1 MVSPHF
7 DVSVISRGKGR
18 SAVLSAAYKHRAT
31 MYFERE
37 ASTANY
43 SEKRDLLHEEF
54 AIPIDAPEW
63 LRTIAAD
70 PSAARASEA
79 FWNRVENFEERL
91 DAQLAKDVT
100 LALPIELTSD
110 QNIALVREFVEQHV
124 LANGMV
130 ADWVYHN
137 TPGNPHAHLMMTFRP
152 LTVHGFGSKKI
163 KVVSAD
169 GTPQRS
175 ANGRIVYRNWVGG
188 LAEFNAFRD
197 GWFACQNRHLA
208 LAGLDLRIDGRSFE
222 RQGIDLEPVIRF
234 SAETKAI
241 ERRIEREKTPAFRK
255 PKSIELQAERRAQ
268 NTRRIQRR
276 PEIAID
282 LIASQ
287 KSVFDERDIAKV
299 LHRYTD
305 DERVFAQL
313 MARILQ
319 SPEILRIERERI
331 EFGTGVRIPAK
342 CTTRKLVRLEAE
354 MAKSAAWLTRQ
365 STHGVRKELTH
376 SILARNPRLS
386 GEQQAAVANAT
397 DERRLAAVVGRAGA
411 GKTTMMKVAREI
423 WEAAGYQVVGGAL
436 AGKAAEGLEK
446 EAGIYAATLSSW
458 ERRWANG
465 RATLNNKTVFILDEA
480 GMVSSRQMASLIE
493 TVARGGAKLVLVGDP
508 DQLQP
513 IEAGAPF
520 RAIVERIGYSELDTI
535 YRQRHDWM
543 QMASL
548 ALARGQVGDAVRAYE
563 ARDRIVSTGLKA
575 EAVEALI
582 ADWDRDHNPTKTSL
596 ILAHLRRD
604 VRTLNEKA
612 RAKLVERGVVGK
624 GLPFATQEGVRH
636 FAPGDQIVFLKND
649 GILNVKN
656 GMIGRVL
663 EARLNRIVV
672 EVGDHGHR
680 RPVTVESRTYP
691 NVDLGYAT
699 TIHKSQGTTVDNV
712 KLLASLSLD
721 RHLAYVGMTRHRE
734 ELAIYYGR
742 RSFENAGGL
751 VSVLSR
757 ANAKESTLDYTD
769 RSLYRHALRFAE
781 VRGLHLMAVARTLV
795 RDRIEWTVRQK
806 QRLSDLVQRLATI
819 GHSILLAASAAQMK
833 QPGTGDDKAPMLAGI
848 KTFPKTIAETI
859 EERLAAD
866 VSLKRQWEDVSLRFR
881 LVYSDPQTAFNAID
895 VEAML
900 KNGDVARVTLAKI
913 ARRPETFGAIKGSSG
928 MLAWRT
934 DKQDRARALANV
946 PSLSGDLESYIRLR
960 RQAEEKFQAEEQ
972 KLRTKLAIDIPALSS
987 QARQVLKEAR
997 DAIGRKD
1004 VQNALQVVH
1013 ADSKVRAELERFS
1026 TAVTER
1032 FGERTFLAIAA
1043 RDANGA
1049 VFKEVAAGMTAAQ
1062 REDLR
1067 AAWKLLRTIQQVA
1080 AHERM
1085 SFALKQAASLRQTRS
1100 QGLSPR

>member
-1 MVSPHF
+1 
-7 DVSVISRGKGR
+7 
-18 SAVLSAAYKHRAT
+18 

-54 AIPIDAPEW
+54 VIPVDAPEW
-63 LRTIAAD
+63 LRSIAAD

-100 LALPIELTSD
+100 LALPIELTND

-124 LANGMV
+124 LGNGMV

-137 TPGNPHAHLMMTFRP
+137 PPGNPHAHLMMTLRP
-152 LTVHGFGSKKI
+152 LTVKGFGAKKI
-163 KVVSAD
+163 KVVSTD
-169 GTPQRS
+169 GTPRRS
-175 ANGRIVYRNWVGG
+175 PNGRIVYRNWVGG
-188 LAEFNAFRD
+188 LSEFNAFRD

-222 RQGIDLEPVIRF
+222 RQGIDLEPIIRF

-241 ERRIEREKTPAFRK
+241 ERRMEREETPVFRK
-255 PKSIELQAERRAQ
+255 PKSIELQTERRAQ

-282 LIASQ
+282 LITSQ

-319 SPEILRIERERI
+319 SPEILRIDRERI
-331 EFGTGVRIPAK
+331 DLMAGARFPAK
-342 CTTRKLVRLEAE
+342 YTTRKLIRLEAE
-354 MAKSAAWLTRQ
+354 MAKRAAWLARQ
-365 STHGVRKELTH
+365 STHGTRKELTRAM
-376 SILARNPRLS
+376 SVSRLS
-386 GEQQAAVANAT
+386 TEQQAAIANVT
-397 DERRLAAVVGRAGA
+397 GEGRLTAVVGRAGA

-423 WEAAGYQVVGGAL
+423 WTAAGYHVVGGAL
-436 AGKAAEGLEK
+436 AGKAADGLEK
-446 EAGIYAATLSSW
+446 EAGIYSATLASW
-458 ERRWANG
+458 ERRWAEGN
-465 RATLNNKTVFILDEA
+465 ATLNNKTVFILDEA

-493 TVARGGAKLVLVGDP
+493 TVAKEGAKLVLVGDP

-535 YRQRHDWM
+535 YRQRQDWM
-543 QMASL
+543 RTASL

-563 ARDRIVSTGLKA
+563 AHDRIVSTGLKA

-649 GILNVKN
+649 GVLNVKN

-672 EVGDHGHR
+672 EVGEPGYR
-680 RPVTVESRTYP
+680 RPVTIESRTYP

-699 TIHKSQGTTVDNV
+699 TIHKSQGATVDNV

-721 RHLAYVGMTRHRE
+721 RHLVYVGMTRHRE
-734 ELAIYYGR
+734 ELAVYYGR

-757 ANAKESTLDYTD
+757 TNAKESTLDYTD
-769 RSLYRHALRFAE
+769 RSLYQHALRFAE
-781 VRGLHLMAVARTLV
+781 LRGLHLMAVARTLV

-806 QRLSDLVQRLATI
+806 QRLSDLVQRLTTI

-833 QPGTGDDKAPMLAGI
+833 QPGTDDKAPILAGI
-848 KTFPKTIAETI
+848 KTFPRTMAETI

-866 VSLKRQWEDVSLRFR
+866 VGLKRQWEDVSLRFR

-900 KNGDVARVTLAKI
+900 KNGDVARATLAKI
-913 ARRPETFGAIKGSSG
+913 ASRPETFGAIKGSSG

-946 PSLSGDLESYIRLR
+946 PALSGDLESYIRLR
-960 RQAEEKFQAEEQ
+960 RQAEEKYQAEEQ

-987 QARQVLKEAR
+987 QARKVLTEAR
-997 DAIGRKD
+997 DAIGRND
-1004 VQNALQVVH
+1004 AQIALHVVH

-1026 TAVTER
+1026 LAVTER
-1032 FGERTFLAIAA
+1032 FGERTFLVIAA
-1043 RDANGA
+1043 KDANGS

-1067 AAWKLLRTIQQVA
+1067 AVWSLFRTIQQVA
-1080 AHERM
+1080 AHERV
-1085 SFALKQAASLRQTRS
+1085 SVALKQAASLRQTRS

>member
-7 DVSVISRGKGR
+7 DVNVISRGKGR
-18 SAVLSAAYKHRAT
+18 SAVLSAAYKHRAK

-37 ASTANY
+37 ATTANY
-43 SEKRDLLHEEF
+43 SEKRDLLYEEF
-54 AIPIDAPEW
+54 AIPVDAPEW
-63 LRTIAAD
+63 LRLIAAD

-124 LANGMV
+124 LGNGMV
-130 ADWVYHN
+130 ADWAYHN
-137 TPGNPHAHLMMTFRP
+137 TPGNPHAHLMMTLRP
-152 LTVHGFGSKKI
+152 LTVYGFGSKKI
-163 KVVSAD
+163 KVVSTD
-169 GTPQRS
+169 GTPRRS
-175 ANGRIVYRNWVGG
+175 SNGRIVYRNWVGG

-222 RQGIDLEPVIRF
+222 RQGIDLEPIIRF

-241 ERRIEREKTPAFRK
+241 ERRIEREKTPVFRK
-255 PKSIELQAERRAQ
+255 PKSIELQAELRAR

-319 SPEILRIERERI
+319 SPEILRIDRERI
-331 EFGTGVRIPAK
+331 DLMTGARFPAK
-342 CTTRKLVRLEAE
+342 YTTRKLIRLEAE
-354 MAKSAAWLTRQ
+354 MAKRAAWLARQ
-365 STHGVRKELTH
+365 STHGIRKELTRAM
-376 SILARNPRLS
+376 SVSRLS
-386 GEQQAAVANAT
+386 TEQQAAIANVT
-397 DERRLAAVVGRAGA
+397 GEGRLTAVVGRAGA

-423 WEAAGYQVVGGAL
+423 WTAAGYQVVGGAL

-446 EAGIYAATLSSW
+446 EAGICAATLSSW
-458 ERRWANG
+458 ERRWAEGN
-465 RATLNNKTVFILDEA
+465 ATLNNKTVFILDEA

-493 TVARGGAKLVLVGDP
+493 TVAKEGAKLVLVGDP

-535 YRQRHDWM
+535 YRQRQDWM
-543 QMASL
+543 RTASL

-563 ARDRIVSTGLKA
+563 AHDRIVSTGLKA

-636 FAPGDQIVFLKND
+636 FAAGDQIVFLKND

-672 EVGDHGHR
+672 EVGEPGYR
-680 RPVTVESRTYP
+680 RPVTIESRIYP

-699 TIHKSQGTTVDNV
+699 TIHKSQGATVDSV

-721 RHLAYVGMTRHRE
+721 RHLTYVGMTRHRE
-734 ELAIYYGR
+734 ELAVYYGR
-742 RSFENAGGL
+742 RSFENAAGL

-757 ANAKESTLDYTD
+757 TNAKESTLDYTD

-781 VRGLHLMAVARTLV
+781 LRGLHLMAVARTLV

-806 QRLSDLVQRLATI
+806 QRLSDLVQRLTTI
-819 GHSILLAASAAQMK
+819 GQRFWLATAAAQMK
-833 QPGTGDDKAPMLAGI
+833 QSDAGNDEVPMLAGI
-848 KTFPKTIAETI
+848 KTFSRTFAETI

-866 VSLKRQWEDVSLRFR
+866 ESLKRQWEDVSLRFR
-881 LVYSDPQTAFNAID
+881 LVYADPQMAFHAID

-900 KNGDVARVTLAKI
+900 KNEDVAGATLAKI
-913 ARRPETFGAIKGSSG
+913 ARSPETFGALNGKSG
-928 MLAWRT
+928 VLAWRT
-934 DKQDRARALANV
+934 DKQDRERALANL
-946 PSLSGDLESYIRLR
+946 PALSRNLALYIRLR
-960 RQAEEKFQAEEQ
+960 HQAEEKYRAEEQ
-972 KLRTKLAIDIPALSS
+972 KLRTKLAIDIPAISS
-987 QARQVLKEAR
+987 QARQVLTEAR

-1004 VQNALQVVH
+1004 VQSALHVVH

-1067 AAWKLLRTIQQVA
+1067 AVWSLLRTIQQVA
-1080 AHERM
+1080 AHERV
-1085 SFALKQAASLRQTRS
+1085 SVALKQAASLRQTRS